1 MKKIKPIEIVDVF
14 LLHERYFAIG
24 GVWPLRKSYVKFAIY
39 AVYCTIQITLAYIDL
54 YNVIDD
60 LHLMVENLL
69 ETLVSSLSLL
79 MIIIIRFHPSLAT
92 LIVTIKNEIVNNGE
106 YFENNEERS
115 IYYHY
120 NHISNTLSKI
130 ASTTS
135 LFTITAMYLKPL
147 PNILHALLHPMEINL
162 AAASAATTN
171 IANNTDIFPLPFK
184 GVKLYHITNVQT
196 YILLYIFQLPYI
208 YCGFCHTVTTCVILT
223 LVLHI
228 CGKLSMMRRRI
239 LMLDTKPKD
248 QLNDAI
254 RRHVQSHIQLIW
266 MVKSIEKIFNVVI
279 LLDLVQNSIRLGL
292 SSYVTL
298 VSKDNKSEFVVM
310 CTFASYAA
318 VVFLLIFEYCFIG
331 EYLMQESKKLA
342 ESYYH
347 CNWAEMPQNCKTSLL
362 ICIICSQTYLNLTA
376 GKFYTF
382 SLYGFTGIVK
392 TSMAYLSMLR
402 TVI

>member
-254 RRHVQSHIQLIW
+254 RRHVQSHIQLIC
-266 MVKSIEKIFNVVI
+266 
-279 LLDLVQNSIRLGL
+279 IRLGL

>member
-24 GVWPLRKSYVKFAIY
+24 GVWPFRKSYIKFAIY
-39 AVYCTIQITLAYIDL
+39 IVYCSIQITLAYIDL
-54 YNVIDD
+54 YKVIGD

-79 MIIIIRFHPSLAT
+79 MIIIIRFHPTLVK
-92 LIVTIKNEIVNNGE
+92 LIVTIKNEIGNDGG
-106 YFENNEERS
+106 YFENKEERS
-115 IYYHY
+115 LYYHY

-147 PNILHALLHPMEINL
+147 PNLLHSLLHPTAINL
-162 AAASAATTN
+162 AAAAATKNTTN
-171 IANNTDIFPLPFK
+171 NMDIFPLPFK
-184 GVKLYHITNVQT
+184 GVKLYHITNVHT
-196 YILLYIFQLPYI
+196 YTLLYIFQLPYL
-208 YCGFCHTVTTCVILT
+208 YCGFCHTITTCVILT

-228 CGKLSMMRRRI
+228 CGKLSIMRHRVR
-239 LMLDTKPKD
+239 MFEMKPID

-254 RRHVQSHIQLIW
+254 RRHVRSHIQLIW
-266 MVKSIEKIFNVVI
+266 MVQSIEKIFNIVI

-331 EYLMQESKKLA
+331 EYLMQESKQLA
-342 ESYYH
+342 ETYYH
-347 CNWAEMPQNCKTSLL
+347 CNWEEMPRNCKTSLL
-362 ICIICSQTYLNLTA
+362 ICIICSQSYLSLTA

-402 TVI
+402 TIV

>member
-1 MKKIKPIEIVDVF
+1 MKKVKPIEIVDVF

-24 GVWPLRKSYVKFAIY
+24 GVWPLKRSYVKFAIY

-54 YNVIDD
+54 YDVIDD

-79 MIIIIRFHPSLAT
+79 MIIIIRFHPSLAK
-92 LIVTIKNEIVNNGE
+92 LIVTIKNEIVNNGG

-115 IYYHY
+115 VYYHY

-162 AAASAATTN
+162 AAASAAATN
-171 IANNTDIFPLPFK
+171 TANNTDIFPLPFK

-196 YILLYIFQLPYI
+196 HGY
-208 YCGFCHTVTTCVILT
+208 
-223 LVLHI
+223 
-228 CGKLSMMRRRI
+228 
-239 LMLDTKPKD
+239 LM
-248 QLNDAI
+248 
-254 RRHVQSHIQLIW
+254 

-347 CNWAEMPQNCKTSLL
+347 CNWEEMPQNCKTSLL